1 MNRLFILGLLSCV
14 LFTSCATLF
23 TGTRDW
29 ITFNSNPSGAG
40 VYINGQ
46 KVGETPCTIPVKR
59 KLLSPDVEFRL
70 DSYKTQIITL
80 DQEFNLV
87 SIINLNN
94 LFGWAIDVASGAIMK
109 YDRKVYDVDLELK
122 AKLSEGKLH
131 NIIIDSKNKTVAI
144 RIVK

>member
-109 YDRKVYDVDLELK
+109 YDRKVYDVD
-122 AKLSEGKLH
+122 
-131 NIIIDSKNKTVAI
+131 
-144 RIVK
+144 